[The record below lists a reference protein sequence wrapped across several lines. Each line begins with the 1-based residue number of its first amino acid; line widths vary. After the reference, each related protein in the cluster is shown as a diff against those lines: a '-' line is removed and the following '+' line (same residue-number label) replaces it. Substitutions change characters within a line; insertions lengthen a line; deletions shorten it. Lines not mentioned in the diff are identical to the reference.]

1 MKSKSLIAVM
11 TVFAILAAA
20 CGSDEDVSTTPTP
33 TTAVAA
39 PATTAAAPATSA
51 AAAAAG
57 SAVVGLDID
66 AILGADLASCAAAPS
81 GDPIRVGMAM
91 DFSDVVGFVDI
102 PGSNLVPYVAE
113 LINCTGGI
121 NGSPVEVRVAEV
133 GDDAA
138 LAAQELLDWGAQ
150 FLIGPPFADFALP
163 ILQTTGGN
171 VPLFVAASTEP
182 TLADASIN
190 SYLVTFDDFAMSGA
204 AAQWA
209 LDQGITRAIVFTEGE
224 GIPYTGVNPD
234 AFAAAFVAGGG
245 EVVSTQTYVWA
256 ADTDFSA
263 QVNEIAGI
271 SENNEV
277 VFSAAL
283 AFQVTALRGQL
294 EGQGLD
300 GLTYIG
306 TDAMDATG
314 IQVEANNEGIAHTPH
329 TSISA
334 GDPIDTL
341 LAGYESSRGEALA
354 SRGFM
359 ALYVDSLFLGI
370 QGMLDCDCTE
380 PADIGEAVKQI
391 SGFQGLSGEITYAG
405 TNGIPPKAVPINQIV
420 NGEDVLVATVSGTT
434 VTVTP
439 AAAAAAAAA
448 AGSAVVGLDI
458 DAILGADL
466 ASCAAAPSGDPIR
479 VGMAMDFS
487 DVVGFVDIPGSNLV
501 PYVAEL
507 INCTGGIN
515 GSPVEVRVAEVGDDA
530 ALAAQELL
538 DWGAQFLIGPPF
550 ADFAL
555 PILQTTGGN
564 VPLFV
569 AASTEPTLADASI
582 NSYLVTFDDFA
593 MSGAA
598 AQWALD
604 QGITRAIVFTEGEGI
619 PYTGV
624 NPDAF
629 AAAFVAGGGE
639 VVSTQTYVWAADTD
653 FSAQVNEIAGIS
665 ENNEVVFSAALAF
678 QVTALRGQLEG
689 QGLDGLTY
697 IGTDAMDATGIQV
710 EANNEGIAHTP
721 HTSISAGDPI
731 DTLLAGYESSRGEAL
746 ASRGFMALYVDSLFL
761 GIQGMLDCD
770 CTEPADIGEAVKQ
783 ISGFQGLSGEIT
795 YAGTNGIPPKAVPI
809 NQIVN
814 GEDVLVATIGG

>member
-1 MKSKSLIAVM
+1 MSGLDVDAV
-11 TVFAILAAA
+11 LAADL
-20 CGSDEDVSTTPTP
+20 SD
-33 TTAVAA
+33 
-39 PATTAAAPATSA
+39 
-51 AAAAAG
+51 
-57 SAVVGLDID
+57 
-66 AILGADLASCAAAPS
+66 CAATPS

-102 PGSNLVPYVAE
+102 PGSKVVPYVAE
-113 LINCTGGI
+113 LINCAGGI

-138 LAAQELLDWGAQ
+138 LATQELLDWGAH

-163 ILQTTGGN
+163 ILQTTGGQ

-190 SYLVTFDDFAMSGA
+190 SYLVTFDDYGMSEA
-204 AAQWA
+204 AARWA

-234 AFAAAFVAGGG
+234 AFIAEFEANGG

-271 SENNEV
+271 SQNNEV

-300 GLTYIG
+300 GLTYVG
-306 TDAMDATG
+306 TDALDATG

-329 TSISA
+329 VSISA
-334 GDPIDTL
+334 GDRVDTL
-341 LAGYESSRGEALA
+341 LADYEAAKGEALE

-359 ALYVDSLFLGI
+359 PLYVDSMFVGI
-370 QGMLDCDCTE
+370 QGILDCGCTD
-380 PADIGEAVKQI
+380 PAGIGEAVKQL
-391 SGFQGLSGEITYAG
+391 SGFEGLSGEITYAG
-405 TNGIPPKAVPINQIV
+405 TNGIPPKAVPINRIV
-420 NGEDVLVATVSGTT
+420 DGEDVLVATIGADWEGGAV
-434 VTVTP
+434 
-439 AAAAAAAAA
+439 AAAP
-448 AGSAVVGLDI
+448 SGLDV
-458 DAILGADL
+458 DAVLAADL
-466 ASCAAAPSGDPIR
+466 SDCAATPSGDPIR

-487 DVVGFVDIPGSNLV
+487 DVVGFVDIPGSKVV

-507 INCTGGIN
+507 INCAGGIN

-530 ALAAQELL
+530 ALATQELL
-538 DWGAQFLIGPPF
+538 DWGAHFLIGPPF

-555 PILQTTGGN
+555 PILQTTGGQ

-582 NSYLVTFDDFA
+582 NSYLVTFDDYG
-593 MSGAA
+593 MSEAA
-598 AQWALD
+598 ARWALD

-629 AAAFVAGGGE
+629 IAEFEANGGE

-665 ENNEVVFSAALAF
+665 QNNEVVFSAALAF

-697 IGTDAMDATGIQV
+697 VGTDALDATGIQV

-721 HTSISAGDPI
+721 HVSISAGDRV
-731 DTLLAGYESSRGEAL
+731 DTLLADYEAAKGEAL
-746 ASRGFMALYVDSLFL
+746 ESRGFMPLYVDSMFV
-761 GIQGMLDCD
+761 GIQGILDCG
-770 CTEPADIGEAVKQ
+770 CTDPAGIGEAVKQ
-783 ISGFQGLSGEIT
+783 LSGFEGLSGEIT

-809 NQIVN
+809 NRIVD
-814 GEDVLVATIGG
+814 GEDVLVATIGD